1 MKAQQLEQLKAAFE
15 QGAVIEYLSD
25 VITNDWRVTATPKWY
40 PDTEYRIA
48 SAQPAPIDRKAVI
61 KSKLATELY
70 EGNICNDS
78 SSTLD
83 LLETLVD
90 WLEPAALAKFEKE
103 LALYDIK

>member
-1 MKAQQLEQLKAAFE
+1 M
-15 QGAVIEYLSD
+15 S
-25 VITNDWRVTATPKWY
+25 TNA
-40 PDTEYRIA
+40 E
-48 SAQPAPIDRKAVI
+48 VI

-90 WLEPAALAKFEKE
+90 LLEPAALAKFEQE
-103 LALYDIK
+103 MALYDIK